1 MLADDEAASSS
12 TSASAP
18 SMSEGED
25 YYDEPNKKTIF
36 IIRNKIDSMTS
47 PSHTPPVQQQQQQQQ
62 QQQWSYPTFD
72 LSCTTNEGVA
82 AFEVALGAAALELL
96 QPTTDN
102 DSATDAGIKENA
114 VITRDR
120 HRNHVKRCI
129 YHLDEFLSGALPMDL
144 AAEELRLAMLEL
156 GKITGRVDVDELLD
170 VIFRDFC
177 IGK

>member
-1 MLADDEAASSS
+1 MLADDKAASSLRS
-12 TSASAP
+12 TSV
-18 SMSEGED
+18 SEGED

-36 IIRNKIDSMTS
+36 IIRNKIDSLTS
-47 PSHTPPVQQQQQQQQ
+47 PSPTPPVQQQQQ

-102 DSATDAGIKENA
+102 DSATDAGAQENA

>member
-1 MLADDEAASSS
+1 MLADDEASSS
-12 TSASAP
+12 PRSTSV
-18 SMSEGED
+18 SEGED
-25 YYDEPNKKTIF
+25 YYDEPNKTTIF
-36 IIRNKIDSMTS
+36 IIRNKIDSITS
-47 PSHTPPVQQQQQQQQ
+47 PSHTPP

-96 QPTTDN
+96 QPSTDN
-102 DSATDAGIKENA
+102 DSTTDADAKENA

-129 YHLDEFLSGALPMDL
+129 YHLDEFLSGSLPMDL

>member
-12 TSASAP
+12 ISASA
-18 SMSEGED
+18 SMSD
-25 YYDEPNKKTIF
+25 DQSYDEPNKKTIF
-36 IIRNKIDSMTS
+36 IIRNKIDSITS
-47 PSHTPPVQQQQQQQQ
+47 PSPTPPQQH
-62 QQQWSYPTFD
+62 WSYPTFD

-102 DSATDAGIKENA
+102 DSTADTSTKENA